1 MFVDGDGVITGTV
14 CTSGFLVIV
23 VYYWFGKVIVLFVGN
38 IGFCGIG
45 YWGVIVCCF
54 NVCSCFY

>member
-1 MFVDGDGVITGTV
+1 VITGTV